1 MKTNPLQ
8 DTIYS
13 VIDAHQ
19 FLQLPRLSSQSVFD
33 SLCPPGSARNRK
45 RLCVVLFTS
54 VVPEHEK
61 YRASLREFSR
71 KYKFSPERVRFSY
84 VFVERQ
90 KSFVDSFRYFIKAFL
105 KWYLVSFPVS
115 SNYESTK

>member
-1 MKTNPLQ
+1 MVTLWSKPDMKLAKFKKTNPLQ

-13 VIDAHQ
+13 VIDSHQ

-33 SLCPPGSARNRK
+33 ALCPPGSARTRK

-90 KSFVDSFRYFIKAFL
+90 KSFVDSFR
-105 KWYLVSFPVS
+105 
-115 SNYESTK
+115 

>member
-1 MKTNPLQ
+1 MPKLDSNLSPHLTNDSPQ
-8 DTIYS
+8 NTIYG

-33 SLCPPGSARNRK
+33 SLCPPGSARTRK
-45 RLCVVLFTS
+45 RLCVVLFSS
-54 VVPEHEK
+54 VSPEHEE

-71 KYKFSPERVRFSY
+71 RYKFSPERVRFGY

-90 KSFVDSFRYFIKAFL
+90 AAFVDSFR
-105 KWYLVSFPVS
+105 
-115 SNYESTK
+115 